1 MVTSSKS
8 VNKESDEKNQY
19 DIAVEQLDR
28 AASKMHLDYNSN
40 QVLRYPKRVLCVSI
54 PVKMD
59 DGRIKVFQ
67 GFRSQHNDAR
77 GQFKGGVRY
86 HPQVTIHEV
95 KALSMW
101 MTWKCAVVGI
111 PYGGGKGG
119 IIVNPHELSKGELER
134 LSRGFFA
141 GISDIVGPE
150 RDIPAPDVYTDSQIM
165 TWFMDEYSKIKRYN
179 AFGVVT
185 GKPLSLGGSLGRG
198 TATGRGLV
206 FTVEEASKVIKMN
219 LAKSTAA
226 IQGYGNAGQYA
237 HMFLEE
243 LGVKV
248 VAITD
253 SKGGAL
259 DKRGLN
265 YGKISAHKAKTSKV
279 SGIAGSSNISN
290 EALLELDVDILVPA
304 ALENQITIKNASRI
318 KAKLI
323 AEAANGPTTPEADDI
338 LFKKGSTV
346 IPDILANAGGVTV
359 SYLEWVQNNQG
370 YYWAEK
376 EVDQKL
382 KSIMVQA
389 FSDVWANTTKYKVDM
404 RQGAYITAIT
414 RVSEAMKLR
423 GWV

>member
-1 MVTSSKS
+1 MVTSSQT
-8 VNKESDEKNQY
+8 VNKVSDEKNQF

-40 QVLRYPKRVLCVSI
+40 QVLRSPKRVLCVSI
-54 PVKMD
+54 PVRMD

-134 LSRGFFA
+134 LSRGFFE

-150 RDIPAPDVYTDSQIM
+150 KDIPAPDVYTDSQIM
-165 TWFMDEYSKIKRYN
+165 TWFMDEFSKIKRYN

-185 GKPLSLGGSLGRG
+185 GKPLCLGGSLGRG

-206 FTVEEASKVIKMN
+206 FTVEEAAKILKMN

-253 SKGGAL
+253 SKSGAL

-290 EALLELDVDILVPA
+290 EDLLELDVDILVPA
-304 ALENQITIKNASRI
+304 ALENQITLKNAPRV

-404 RQGAYITAIT
+404 RQGAYITAIS

>member
-1 MVTSSKS
+1 
-8 VNKESDEKNQY
+8 
-19 DIAVEQLDR
+19 
-28 AASKMHLDYNSN
+28 
-40 QVLRYPKRVLCVSI
+40 
-54 PVKMD
+54 
-59 DGRIKVFQ
+59 
-67 GFRSQHNDAR
+67 
-77 GQFKGGVRY
+77 
-86 HPQVTIHEV
+86 
-95 KALSMW
+95 
-101 MTWKCAVVGI
+101 
-111 PYGGGKGG
+111 
-119 IIVNPHELSKGELER
+119 
-134 LSRGFFA
+134 
-141 GISDIVGPE
+141 
-150 RDIPAPDVYTDSQIM
+150 
-165 TWFMDEYSKIKRYN
+165 
-179 AFGVVT
+179 
-185 GKPLSLGGSLGRG
+185 
-198 TATGRGLV
+198 
-206 FTVEEASKVIKMN
+206 
-219 LAKSTAA
+219 
-226 IQGYGNAGQYA
+226 
-237 HMFLEE
+237 LEE

-265 YGKISAHKAKTSKV
+265 YGKISEHKAKTSKV

>member
-86 HPQVTIHEV
+86 HPQVTIYEV

-185 GKPLSLGGSLGRG
+185 GKPISLGGSLGRG

-265 YGKISAHKAKTSKV
+265 YGKISEHKAKTSKV